1 MEKNTLESA
10 LKEFSQTSGTNAND
24 VKEFFA
30 LMSDGSIK
38 RMPKEDMASV
48 LGGLNFESQYK
59 SLATSLAVY
68 TIPGDYYFTMISD
81 SNIPSGFN
89 KSFVHLRVRGYSKN
103 IFQEI
108 RSLIS
113 PNVVYI
119 RSKTSANEF
128 GEWIKMY

>member
-1 MEKNTLESA
+1 MIM
-10 LKEFSQTSGTNAND
+10 LKTARPTVETAGHIVRVSG
-24 VKEFFA
+24 
-30 LMSDGSIK
+30 
-38 RMPKEDMASV
+38 R

-128 GEWIKMY
+128 GEWIKMS

>member
-1 MEKNTLESA
+1 META
-10 LKEFSQTSGTNAND
+10 GHF
-24 VKEFFA
+24 V
-30 LMSDGSIK
+30 
-38 RMPKEDMASV
+38 RYPV
-48 LGGLNFESQYK
+48 RLGGLNFESQYK

-68 TIPGDYYFTMISD
+68 TIPGDYYFTLISD

-89 KSFVHLRVRGYSKN
+89 KSFVHLRIRGYSNN